1 MRVPFRNIVYIGD
14 SDTDIPSMKLVN
26 TYGGHAIGVYN
37 PVTGNK
43 EKVYRMMRDN
53 RIRYFVPADYRKG
66 QQLEQLI
73 QTIIDK
79 TAAYEK
85 LEALHIDGLKE
96 MKDKNKSK

>member
-1 MRVPFRNIVYIGD
+1 
-14 SDTDIPSMKLVN
+14 
-26 TYGGHAIGVYN
+26 
-37 PVTGNK
+37 
-43 EKVYRMMRDN
+43 MMRDN
-53 RIRYFVPADYRKG
+53 RIRYFAPADYRKG

-73 QTIIDK
+73 HTIIEK